1 MTRIASFTK
10 LEHELSPKFRESMGL
25 AESTAD
31 VQKFFVYSM
40 LELLNGVLAEHSEQ
54 FEIFYEDILLTP
66 GHAPGYSLS
75 PRLGGHPPLAAELG
89 GSDLPAILAR
99 FAEVAGRRYD
109 YLNKKPEKT
118 EAKIFHGTG
127 RAAR

>member
-10 LEHELSPKFRESMGL
+10 LEHELSPKLRESMGL

-31 VQKFFVYSM
+31 AQKFFVYSI
-40 LELLNGVLAEHSEQ
+40 LELLNGVLAEHSEP
-54 FEIFYEDILLTP
+54 FEIFYEDIVLTP
-66 GHAPGYSLS
+66 GQAPGYALS
-75 PRLGGHPPLAAELG
+75 PRLRDHPPLADALA

-99 FAEVAGRRYD
+99 FAEVAGRRSIA
-109 YLNKKPEKT
+109 LGKKPAKT
-118 EAKIFHGTG
+118 EAKMYHGTG

>member
-1 MTRIASFTK
+1 MTRMASFTK
-10 LEHELSPKFRESMGL
+10 IENELTPKFRESMGL

-40 LELLNGVLAEHSEQ
+40 LELLNGVLAGHSET
-54 FEIFYEDILLTP
+54 FDLYYEDIAL
-66 GHAPGYSLS
+66 APGQPPGYVLS
-75 PRLGGHPPLAAELG
+75 PRLTDHLPFAAELRD
-89 GSDLPAILAR
+89 SDLPAILAR
-99 FAEVAGRRYD
+99 FAEVAGNRYE
-109 YLNKKPEKT
+109 YLRKKPAKT

>member
-10 LEHELSPKFRESMGL
+10 LEHELTPKFRESMGL

-31 VQKFFVYSM
+31 AQKFFVYSM
-40 LELLNGVLAEHSEQ
+40 LELLNGGLAEHSEP
-54 FEIFYEDILLTP
+54 FEIFYEDIVLTP
-66 GHAPGYSLS
+66 AQAPGYALS
-75 PRLGGHPPLAAELG
+75 PRLCEHPPLAAELR

-99 FAEVAGRRYD
+99 FAEVAGKRSN
-109 YLNKKPEKT
+109 YLNKKPAKT
-118 EAKIFHGTG
+118 EAKMYHGTG

>member
-10 LEHELSPKFRESMGL
+10 LEHALAPKLRESMGL

-40 LELLNGVLAEHSEQ
+40 LELLNGVLAEHSEP
-54 FEIFYEDILLTP
+54 FEIFYEDIVLTP
-66 GHAPGYSLS
+66 GQEPGYTLS
-75 PRLGGHPPLAAELG
+75 PRLGDHAPLAAELR

-99 FAEVAGRRYD
+99 LAAVAGNRYQ
-109 YLNKKPEKT
+109 YLNKNPEKT
-118 EAKIFHGTG
+118 EAKMYHGTG